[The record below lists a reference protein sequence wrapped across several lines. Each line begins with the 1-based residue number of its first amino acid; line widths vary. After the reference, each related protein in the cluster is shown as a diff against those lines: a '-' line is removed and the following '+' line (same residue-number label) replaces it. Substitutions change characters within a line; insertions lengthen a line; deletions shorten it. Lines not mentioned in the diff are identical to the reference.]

1 MSDLTL
7 DALRAMVRADIV
19 SYAAATRASATQFAG
34 QHGAR
39 EQKQG
44 AAQSA
49 RPDQGRAPSRV
60 AANVTQSP
68 SEADFFLD
76 QLLADAHCTQGLLVL
91 IGYWLCARRGQAADE
106 QPAKIPPAIITAAR
120 AVQMTHVYAEQIFG
134 ASELNTPVSL
144 QSTAPAQTPE
154 RPRSLSLHAG
164 LHAAEILL
172 ANLDVPAELRLR
184 AVSITNRA
192 LLVRA
197 HGQAAQYAAR
207 ELTEAEQNMFATE
220 LTLNPLHVGMVL
232 ADADCA
238 ATDAITPFALELG
251 RAMLARDR
259 MPKVSTIWLHE
270 ARHVPAWNRAAIDLL
285 EQFANSLARS

>member
-7 DALRAMVRADIV
+7 DALRAMLRADIV
-19 SYAAATRASATQFAG
+19 SYAAATPD
-34 QHGAR
+34 
-39 EQKQG
+39 
-44 AAQSA
+44 SA
-49 RPDQGRAPSRV
+49 RVPSTA
-60 AANVTQSP
+60 AANVAQSP

-76 QLLADAHCTQGLLVL
+76 QLLADVHCTQGLLVL
-91 IGYWLCARRGQAADE
+91 IGYLLCE
-106 QPAKIPPAIITAAR
+106 QPSPAASEQSTKIPPAIITAAR

-134 ASELNTPVSL
+134 ASELPTLVSL
-144 QSTAPAQTPE
+144 QSAPPIQALE

-172 ANLDVPAELRLR
+172 ANLDVPAELRLK

-192 LLVRA
+192 LLVRT
-197 HGQAAQYAAR
+197 HGQAAQRAAR

-220 LTLNPLHVGMVL
+220 LALNPLHVGMVL

-251 RAMLARDR
+251 RAMLVPDVA
-259 MPKVSTIWLHE
+259 PKISTHWLKE
-270 ARHVPAWNRAAIDLL
+270 ARHMPAWNRTAIDLL
-285 EQFANSLARS
+285 EQFANSLSKC